1 MAENGKNGRKQVNW
15 DGWKGSDVEPIVED
29 FLKKFEA
36 GEVFEVDV
44 ETAFKI
50 LDTIHGNKEM
60 IEKWREMMKTKPNY
74 VMKDVLGGY
83 IVQIATRKWQT
94 KFIEVDTEKSRIRIG
109 KPIAENKRK
118 GGRRKR
124 AETEQE
130 TENKQEVEQESQEQE
145 ENAAEELANVEVE
158 LPETLELPDVEVSM

>member
-1 MAENGKNGRKQVNW
+1 MAGNGKKVNW
-15 DGWKGSDVEPIVED
+15 DGWKGSDVEPVVEE
-29 FLKKFEA
+29 FLRKFES

-50 LDTIHGNKEM
+50 LDVIHGNKEM
-60 IEKWREMMKTKPNY
+60 IEKWRGMLQKKPQY

-94 KFIEVDTEKSRIRIG
+94 KFIEVDTEKGIIRIG
-109 KPIAENKRK
+109 KPVAENKRR

-130 TENKQEVEQESQEQE
+130 TESNEQKTEQESQEHP
-145 ENAAEELANVEVE
+145 LANVEVE
-158 LPETLELPDVEVSM
+158 LPETVEIPDVEVNI